1 VRKNG
6 DMTDTTED
14 EKLIAPDGQVEGAGK
29 KLFWFGIATVFW
41 VVGACLILL
50 FAHGPV
56 GCSGFLPC
64 LEANEWGDFLAG
76 IFAPV
81 AFMWLVATVWIQ
93 SDELR
98 AQRRELRLT
107 RLEFRLNRSAIE
119 SQVLE
124 AKRQAEFIGE
134 QTKIIKEDAA
144 ERRSA
149 KASIEFRELVSK
161 FVQSAK
167 DNSRTAEISCGGMT
181 SPLFGNP
188 TEGQVSDERY
198 IAYHAGILME
208 IMNKFPPDASVT
220 ISPVHAFEAVFH
232 FAYSAEEWSDQL
244 QYVDRL
250 AARASRLSDIVGV
263 FCKIIERAPDL
274 VHLQGH
280 VDARDKRLMIES
292 MTIEL
297 L

>member
-1 VRKNG
+1 MTKETENG
-6 DMTDTTED
+6 HATVPD
-14 EKLIAPDGQVEGAGK
+14 EKVEGAGR
-29 KLFWFGIATVFW
+29 KLLWFVGATVLW
-41 VVGACLILL
+41 VFGAFLILL
-50 FAHGPV
+50 FAQSPTACV
-56 GCSGFLPC
+56 GFLPC

-107 RLEFRLNRSAIE
+107 RLEFRLNRSVIE

-124 AKRQAEFIGE
+124 AKRQAEYIGE

-161 FVQSAK
+161 FVQSAR
-167 DNSRTAEISCGGMT
+167 DNSRTAEISCDGMT
-181 SPLFGNP
+181 YRLFGNP
-188 TEGQVSDERY
+188 AEGQVSDERY

-208 IMNKFPPDASVT
+208 IINKFPPDASVS
-220 ISPVHAFEAVFH
+220 ISPVYAFEAVFH
-232 FAYSAEEWSDQL
+232 FAYSAEEWGDQL

-250 AARASRLSDIVGV
+250 AARASRLSDVVGV
-263 FCKIIERAPDL
+263 FCRMIERSPDL
-274 VHLQGH
+274 IHLQGH

-292 MTIEL
+292 MAIEL